1 MSTQLSSKQQLSRI
15 AAIIYQYLRL
25 PLSDENIPGS
35 FLEGV
40 LAHVRDGERLNTY
53 DFVDVINREEKI
65 GWQIKSTKES
75 TPVTWKRAKIPNSA
89 QLIKASHESQKNLQQ
104 LGTAI
109 INFCNQH
116 AEESIQR
123 YGLDEI
129 YYSRLITFDNGSIKY
144 FERKLCDK
152 NNPQMFDQMRT
163 NGNGLHLRVHQ
174 KKNNFQPYM
183 ALIDKAGRKFGLGT
197 DLARINC
204 ISREKVSGGAKRQ
217 TLTLSSATRL
227 QTKDSHWKNSSH
239 FWKVYRNRFSSTAIF
254 SANSGGTA
262 FPS

>member
-152 NNPQMFDQMRT
+152 NNPQMFDPNAYEWKWSTPKSPSKKEQLSA
-163 NGNGLHLRVHQ
+163 LHGIDRQ
-174 KKNNFQPYM
+174 SRKKVW
-183 ALIDKAGRKFGLGT
+183 AWHGLGENQ
-197 DLARINC
+197 LHF
-204 ISREKVSGGAKRQ
+204 SGESEWWGEKANSYIEFRYPPPNQ
-217 TLTLSSATRL
+217 RLTLEKLVAL
-227 QTKDSHWKNSSH
+227 LE
-239 FWKVYRNRFSSTAIF
+239 
-254 SANSGGTA
+254 GL
-262 FPS
+262 